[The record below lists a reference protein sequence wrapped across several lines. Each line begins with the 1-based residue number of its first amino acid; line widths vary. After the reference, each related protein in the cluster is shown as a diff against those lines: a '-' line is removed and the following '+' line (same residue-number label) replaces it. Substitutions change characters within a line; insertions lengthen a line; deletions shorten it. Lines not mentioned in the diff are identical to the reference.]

1 MKTLTTSLLDVNVYK
16 NNIINTAENISDS
29 AKVSWSGLSPNTDY
43 WWYASIISPD
53 GDRFNTELAEVHTR
67 SGGGHSSQD
76 KNETA
81 PPVSK
86 PDPSGIVISDGSEI
100 ASVTTEMKGT
110 QTVST
115 LTLDQAK
122 MTKMLEGMKDSSLV
136 TLQFQGSPGVA
147 KGLLSGQTMKELADK
162 SANLQI
168 SAGSVNYLIP
178 TAYLNVDEVKNQLGT
193 EVRSEDLQF
202 SISIYSGTA
211 ESSEEVKREARQHDY
226 KLLSEPVSFEIT
238 CTANCKSVDIVH
250 FSGYI
255 QRSIPL
261 SPEDAASGHITGVV
275 LNSDGTFSHVPTEVK
290 EIDGVWYA
298 VISSMTN
305 STYAVISTSIDFKD
319 MANHWA
325 KSNAEEMGERL
336 ILTGRGENIF
346 DPDADMSRSEFVA
359 AVVRALG
366 LLRTGTGEPA
376 FSDVSEN
383 SWYYDA
389 ASTAYRSEILTGDDK
404 GRFNAGNSISREE
417 AMTIIARA
425 MTLTGLDPSLGK
437 EDAEN
442 ILSKFHDYGKASQ
455 WAKAGMAACI
465 KTGVIKGDQNLM
477 LSPKDNISSAEVAVI
492 LKRLLKSSDLI

>member
-1 MKTLTTSLLDVNVYK
+1 
-16 NNIINTAENISDS
+16 
-29 AKVSWSGLSPNTDY
+29 
-43 WWYASIISPD
+43 
-53 GDRFNTELAEVHTR
+53 
-67 SGGGHSSQD
+67 
-76 KNETA
+76 
-81 PPVSK
+81 
-86 PDPSGIVISDGSEI
+86 
-100 ASVTTEMKGT
+100 MKGT
-110 QTVST
+110 QIVST
-115 LTLDQAK
+115 LTLDQVK
-122 MTKMLEGMKDSSLV
+122 MTEMLKEIKAYSLV
-136 TLQFQGSPGVA
+136 TLQFQDSPDVA
-147 KGLLSGQTMKELADK
+147 QGLLSGQTIKEFADK
-162 SANLQI
+162 GINLQI
-168 SAGSVNYLIP
+168 NSGNVNYLIP
-178 TAYLNVDEVKNQLGT
+178 TVYLNFDEMRKQLGSNLT
-193 EVRSEDLQF
+193 PEEIQF
-202 SISIYSGTA
+202 SISIHKETSESLA
-211 ESSEEVKREARQHDY
+211 EISSEAEQHDY

-238 CTANCKSVDIVH
+238 CTANGKSVDIVN

-255 QRSIPL
+255 KRSIPL
-261 SPEDAASGHITGVV
+261 SSEDAASGHITGVV

-290 EIDGVWYA
+290 EIDGAWYA

-325 KSNAEEMGERL
+325 KSDAEEMGERL

-366 LLRTGTGEPA
+366 LLRSGTGEPV
-376 FSDVSEN
+376 FPDVSGN
-383 SWYYDA
+383 DWYYDA
-389 ASTAYRSEILTGDDK
+389 ASAAYRSKILTGDDK
-404 GRFNAGNSISREE
+404 GKFNAGSPISREE

-442 ILSKFHDYGKASQ
+442 ILSKFHDDDKASQ

-477 LSPKDNISSAEVAVI
+477 LSPKDNISRAEVAVI